1 MQQYVQEKK
10 TVALGAG
17 FSMFGYALSTVMGLL
32 TNVILYWRFDHSQAS
47 SELNIWII
55 AFSFFAILEPFAR
68 LGLSDG
74 VQRFIGVHWVDKD
87 WGRIKG
93 VIKGAFQ
100 LSLAAS
106 VVMIACVFF
115 LAPHIASHYLKGQE
129 AAHTL
134 CKVLR
139 SLSLYLIPIAL
150 TTISLAVLRALN
162 DIRHSVWIETLCQK
176 FGWLLVVILVG
187 FLPPSE
193 NRIMGLACGMVLVNL
208 LSFLISAKCFVKAAP
223 KLEGV
228 SPIYDRKALFFF
240 SVPLVLQAAILVFM
254 KKCDIMMLGYFH
266 NAENYVSQY
275 NAAGISTLIIANIL
289 LAYSSLF
296 APMIAK
302 ISKEKDYRR
311 MNELYKTVTR
321 WMLYVTL
328 PAAGMMLL
336 FPAQIL
342 SVFHLSPDPM
352 LISTLRVLVCAQI
365 ISTLAGHSGTMMI
378 MSGYSRMILYINILA
393 VFANVLLN
401 LLLIPPYAMVGAAIA
416 TLAAITIRNA
426 LAVVCTAIFVKSQP
440 FSLSTVTISLT
451 AALCGVLAYFAFN
464 YVNSILPDTRLFCHW
479 AFQLI
484 LAGALYAVIYLP
496 ATALTMHKDDR
507 SFIIDECIPR
517 VKRALQR

>member
-1 MQQYVQEKK
+1 MQKYVQEKK

-17 FSMFGYALSTVMGLL
+17 FSMFGYVLSTLMGLL

-100 LSLAAS
+100 LSFAAS
-106 VVMIACVFF
+106 IVMIACVYF
-115 LAPHIASHYLKGQE
+115 LAPHIANHYLKDE
-129 AAHTL
+129 ESVRLL
-134 CKVLR
+134 CRVLR

-176 FGWLLVVILVG
+176 FGWLAVVLLVG
-187 FLPPSE
+187 FLPRSE

-208 LSFLISAKCFVKAAP
+208 LSFVISIRCHALAAP
-223 KLEGV
+223 KLKEY
-228 SPIYDRKALFFF
+228 SPNYDRRTLFLF
-240 SVPLVLQAAILVFM
+240 SIPLVLQAAILVFM

-342 SVFHLSPDPM
+342 SVFHLRPDP
-352 LISTLRVLVCAQI
+352 LLLTTLRILVCAQI
-365 ISTLAGHSGTMMI
+365 VSTLAGHSGTMMI

-393 VFANVLLN
+393 VFANLLLN
-401 LLLIPPYAMVGAAIA
+401 LLLIPPYAMVGAALA
-416 TLAAITIRNA
+416 TLAAITIRNG
-426 LAVVCTAIFVKSQP
+426 LAVICTAFFVKSQP
-440 FSLSTVTISLT
+440 FSLSTLTISLT
-451 AALCGVLAYFAFN
+451 AAICGVLAYFAFT
-464 YVNSILPDTRLFCHW
+464 YVNAVLPDTRFFTHW
-479 AFQLI
+479 AFQLA
-484 LAGALYAVIYLP
+484 LSGALYALIYIP

-507 SFIIDECIPR
+507 SFIVDEVIPR
-517 VKRALQR
+517 CRRALQR

>member
-17 FSMFGYALSTVMGLL
+17 FSMFGYVLSTLMGLL

-106 VVMIACVFF
+106 IVMIACVFF

-176 FGWLLVVILVG
+176 FGWLMVVILVG

-321 WMLYVTL
+321 WMLYITL
-328 PAAGMMLL
+328 PAAAMMLL

-342 SVFHLSPDPM
+342 SVFHLSADPM
-352 LISTLRVLVCAQI
+352 LTATLRILVCAQI
-365 ISTLAGHSGTMMI
+365 VSTISGHSGTMMI
-378 MSGYSRMILYINILA
+378 MSGYSRMILYINVLA

-416 TLAAITIRNA
+416 TLAAIAIRNA
-426 LAVVCTAIFVKSQP
+426 LAVVCTAILVRSQP
-440 FSLSTVTISLT
+440 FSFSTVTISLT
-451 AALCGVLAYFAFN
+451 AAICGILAYFAFN
-464 YVNSILPDTRLFCHW
+464 YINSVLPDTRLFGHW

-484 LAGALYAVIYLP
+484 LAGVLYAVIYLP

-507 SFIIDECIPR
+507 SFLIDECIPR
-517 VKRALQR
+517 FKRALQR

>member
-1 MQQYVQEKK
+1 MQKYVQEKK

-17 FSMFGYALSTVMGLL
+17 FSMFGYVLSTIMGLL

-106 VVMIACVFF
+106 VVMIVCVFF

-176 FGWLLVVILVG
+176 FGWLMVVILVG

-228 SPIYDRKALFFF
+228 SPVYDRRALFFF

-328 PAAGMMLL
+328 PTAGMMLL

-365 ISTLAGHSGTMMI
+365 VSTLAGHSGTMMI

-426 LAVVCTAIFVKSQP
+426 LAVVCTAIFVRSQP

-464 YVNSILPDTRLFCHW
+464 YVNSILPDTGLFCHW